1 MRSPASMGFAMKLLE
16 NRVAIVTGAAS
27 PRGIGL
33 ATARLLAEHG
43 ARIAIIDLRAEDAE
57 AAARDLGSQH
67 MGYGCDVGDRA
78 AANCTVERVLR
89 DFGRVDSLLNFAGIS
104 RSTKVMDIGAEEYD
118 AVMRINLGGTM
129 NMCQAVVPPMREAKR
144 GTIVCIG
151 SVAAL
156 RGGGLFGSSHYA
168 ASKGGVQSLA
178 KALAR
183 ELGPDGIRVN
193 AIAPG
198 LIDTDIFQGKLT
210 DEKRAE
216 ILTTIPLGRVGQ
228 PRDVAEAALF
238 LVSDWSSWITGTI
251 LDVNGGGHIH

>member
-1 MRSPASMGFAMKLLE
+1 MKLME
-16 NRVAIVTGAAS
+16 NRVAVVTGAAS
-27 PRGIGL
+27 PRGIGR

-43 ARIAIIDLRAEDAE
+43 ATVAIVDLRAAESE
-57 AAARDLGSQH
+57 AAAAELGEGH
-67 MGYGCDVGDRA
+67 RGYGCDVGHRGTA
-78 AANCTVERVLR
+78 LATAQRILSEL
-89 DFGRVDSLLNFAGIS
+89 GRIDSLFNFAGIS
-104 RSTKVMDIGAEEYD
+104 RSTKVMDIGDEEYD

-129 NMCQAVVPPMREAKR
+129 NMCQAVIPSMREAKR
-144 GTIVCIG
+144 GAIICVG

-168 ASKGGVQSLA
+168 ASKGGVHSLA

-210 DEKRAE
+210 EDKRRE
-216 ILTTIPLGRVGQ
+216 IVAGIPLGRVGQ
-228 PRDVAEAALF
+228 PQDVAELAVFLASDAA
-238 LVSDWSSWITGTI
+238 SYITGTI
-251 LDVNGGGHIH
+251 IDINGGGHIH